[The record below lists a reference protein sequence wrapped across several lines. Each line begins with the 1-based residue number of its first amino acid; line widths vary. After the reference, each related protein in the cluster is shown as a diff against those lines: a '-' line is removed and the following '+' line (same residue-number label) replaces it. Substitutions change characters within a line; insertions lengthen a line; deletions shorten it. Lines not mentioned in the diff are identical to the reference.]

1 MSTTQTTKR
10 SEGGTK
16 YRVSNPP
23 HRNGNGDEW
32 ANYGNLFIDPRG
44 KHGTLYLDITKAQLQ
59 ALLGQAD
66 EQGRVK
72 VKIGV
77 RRNDGTS
84 KKDAGDGAPAAAA

>member
-1 MSTTQTTKR
+1 MSNTQTNKR
-10 SEGGTK
+10 SKDGTK

-23 HRNGNGDEW
+23 NRNGNGERW
-32 ANYGNLFIDPRG
+32 ANFGNLFIDAQG
-44 KHGTLYLDITKAQLQ
+44 KHGTLYLDVTTEQLK

-66 EQGRVK
+66 AEGRVK

-77 RRNDGTS
+77 RRNDG